1 MSTRV
6 PRGAPPA
13 PRVYL
18 ITDRRAAAGRAQP
31 LVDVVAAALGAL
43 RSLPRSAANAV
54 AVQLREKDL
63 PGGPL
68 HELARAL
75 RSVTGD
81 AGVRLFVND
90 RVDVALAA
98 GADGV
103 HLGGGAL
110 AVAEAHALGPGLE
123 IAVSTH
129 AAPEVI
135 RAADDGRVS
144 FVVFGPVWSTPS
156 KRALGEPQGLEAL
169 RRAAGATSLPV
180 LALGG
185 VGDTVESVQQC
196 RAAGA
201 HGIACVR
208 AVLAASDPAA
218 ALARILEALEI
229 I

>member
-1 MSTRV
+1 MSRHL

-18 ITDRRAAAGRAQP
+18 ITDRRATAAAAGRERP
-31 LVDVVAAALGAL
+31 LVDVVAAAL
-43 RSLPRSAANAV
+43 RSLPRSAAHAV

-90 RVDVALAA
+90 RIDVALAV

-110 AVAEAHALGPGLE
+110 AAAEAHALGPGLE

-129 AAPEVI
+129 AASEVI
-135 RAADDGRVS
+135 RAADDERVS
-144 FVVFGPVWSTPS
+144 FAVFGPVWSTPS

-169 RRAAGATSLPV
+169 RRAVDAAPLPL

-185 VGDTVESVQQC
+185 VGGTVESVQQC

-208 AVLAASDPAA
+208 AVLAATDPAA